1 MTIRK
6 TLIAAL
12 LLLCHPAFAL
22 VSAIETEPG
31 NIILPAT
38 TNGMVSFQPWCGGEC
53 KDKYMRARLTADTK
67 FMLDGRVLRYQ
78 DFRREYAAMRTGKD
92 SYALVAYETDT
103 NTVIEI
109 EVSR

>member
-6 TLIAAL
+6 ILIAAV

-22 VSAIETEPG
+22 VNAVETEPG
-31 NIILPAT
+31 NIVLPAT
-38 TNGMVSFQPWCGGEC
+38 TNGMVSFQPWCGGNC

-67 FMLDGRVLRYQ
+67 FMLDGKVLRYE
-78 DFRREYAAMRTGKD
+78 DFRRGYAAMRTGKD
-92 SYALVAYETDT
+92 SYALVSFETDT

-109 EVSR
+109 EISR

>member
-12 LLLCHPAFAL
+12 LVLCHPAFAL
-22 VSAIETEPG
+22 VNAVETEPG

-38 TNGMVSFQPWCGGEC
+38 INGMVSFQPWCSGNC
-53 KDKYMRARLTADTK
+53 DDKYKRARLTANTK
-67 FMLDGRVLRYQ
+67 FVLDGRVLEYE
-78 DFRREYAAMRTGKD
+78 DFRRGYAAMQTGKD
-92 SYALVAYETDT
+92 SYALVSYETDT
-103 NTVIEI
+103 NTVVEI